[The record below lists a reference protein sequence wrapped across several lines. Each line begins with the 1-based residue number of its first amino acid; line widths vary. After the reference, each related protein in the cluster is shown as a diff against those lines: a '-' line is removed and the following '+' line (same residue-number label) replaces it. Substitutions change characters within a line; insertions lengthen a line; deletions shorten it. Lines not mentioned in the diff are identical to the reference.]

1 LLRIMGNG
9 PSNPKAIEQMTDE
22 DKKVDPATPENM
34 KTALKISPEY
44 YADNEADLQNKF
56 LDFISS

>member
-1 LLRIMGNG
+1 MGNG
-9 PSNPKAIEQMTDE
+9 PSNPKAREQMTDE
-22 DKKVDPATPENM
+22 DKKVDPATPENA
-34 KTALKISPEY
+34 KTALRISPEY